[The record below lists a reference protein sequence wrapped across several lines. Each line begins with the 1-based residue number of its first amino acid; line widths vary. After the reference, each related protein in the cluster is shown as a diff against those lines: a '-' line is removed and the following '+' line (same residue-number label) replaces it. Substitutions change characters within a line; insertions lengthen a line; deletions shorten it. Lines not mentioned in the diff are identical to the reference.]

1 MKATLVI
8 AGVLSAV
15 SILLIYSVGGEKP
28 EARPVPSFAPQHSE
42 SQSGVCSG
50 SVVETTNSGGYTYQK
65 VDCGD
70 RQVWAAGPQTQVA
83 VGDNVSLSPGSE
95 MQNFHSPTLNRTFET
110 IFFVTSIEASG
121 DASAPDADS
130 MAEAHQKGAGG
141 GKQAAFDFSDIE
153 KPAGAKTVAEIFSSR
168 TELEGAVV
176 LVLGKVVKFNA
187 KIMGKNW
194 IHLQDGTGEPGSN
207 DLTVTTDGTAS
218 VGDTVLIRG
227 TVSLDKDLG
236 AGYRYDVLIEDAT
249 VRAQ

>member
-8 AGVLSAV
+8 AVVLSAV
-15 SILLIYSVGGEKP
+15 SILLVYGVGGEKP
-28 EARPVPSFAPQHSE
+28 EAPSFAPQPSE

-50 SVVETTNSGGYTYQK
+50 SVVETMNSGGYTYLK

-83 VGDNVSLSPGSE
+83 VGDNVSLAPGSE
-95 MQNFHSPTLNRTFET
+95 MRNFHSPTLNRTFET
-110 IFFVTSIEASG
+110 ILFVTGIEASG
-121 DASAPDADS
+121 DASAPDTGS
-130 MAEAHQKGAGG
+130 TAEALQKGPGG

-168 TELEGAVV
+168 SELEGAQV

-194 IHLQDGTGEPGSN
+194 IHLQDGTGEPASN

-236 AGYRYDVLIEDAT
+236 AGYRYDILIEDAT
-249 VRAQ
+249 VKAQ